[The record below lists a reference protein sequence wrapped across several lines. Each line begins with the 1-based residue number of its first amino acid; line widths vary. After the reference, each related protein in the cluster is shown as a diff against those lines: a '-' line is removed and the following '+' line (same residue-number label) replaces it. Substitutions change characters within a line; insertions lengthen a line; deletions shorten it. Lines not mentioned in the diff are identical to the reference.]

1 MASFNRVILAGNL
14 VRDPELRELGDD
26 KVVADVPLAVN
37 EGWGDKQTVSY
48 VDLTLW
54 NQSARFAS
62 QYLSKGSNV
71 LVEGRLKQDRWETEE
86 GKRSKHKVVVDIL
99 RSLDKK
105 GDNPQATT
113 QETPAP
119 VQADNSVPF

>member
-1 MASFNRVILAGNL
+1 
-14 VRDPELRELGDD
+14 
-26 KVVADVPLAVN
+26 VN

-54 NQSARFAS
+54 NQSARFAA

-71 LVEGRLKQDRWETEE
+71 LVEGRLKQDRWETED

-113 QETPAP
+113 EEKPAP
-119 VQADNSVPF
+119 VQADSVPF

>member
-26 KVVADVPLAVN
+26 KVVADVPIAVN

-54 NQSARFAS
+54 NQSARFAA

-71 LVEGRLKQDRWETEE
+71 LVEGRLKQDRWETED

-113 QETPAP
+113 EEKPAP
-119 VQADNSVPF
+119 VQADSVPF

>member
-26 KVVADVPLAVN
+26 KVVADVPIAVN

-71 LVEGRLKQDRWETEE
+71 LVEGRLKQDRWETED

-119 VQADNSVPF
+119 VQADNSIPF

>member
-105 GDNPQATT
+105 GDNPAGND
-113 QETPAP
+113 AG
-119 VQADNSVPF
+119 NSCTGASR

>member
-54 NQSARFAS
+54 NQSARFAA

-71 LVEGRLKQDRWETEE
+71 LVEGRLKQDRWETED

-113 QETPAP
+113 EEKPAP
-119 VQADNSVPF
+119 VQADSVPF